1 MVSCSAMSH
10 PMMVGAQWD
19 KDPPAG
25 DIQVMRGA
33 TPEGIEIAKTKNVYR
48 GRARKLTL
56 EQVPDARC
64 PVPGARCR
72 VEVGVPKA
80 KSRETL
86 AAFAAR
92 STTPSPP
99 KAPTH
104 RPRPA
109 AQRQR
114 MVHTS
119 VDQSAA
125 RCPPLLQ

>member
-19 KDPPAG
+19 KGIPPAG

-56 EQVPDARC
+56 EQ
-64 PVPGARCR
+64 VPGARCR

-109 AQRQR
+109 AQRRR